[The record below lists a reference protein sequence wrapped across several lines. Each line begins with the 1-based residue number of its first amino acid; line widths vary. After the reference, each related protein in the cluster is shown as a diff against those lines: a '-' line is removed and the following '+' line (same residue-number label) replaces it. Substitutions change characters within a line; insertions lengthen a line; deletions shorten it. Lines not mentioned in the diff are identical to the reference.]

1 MPKKREKTDLSITEQ
16 RALLSVWRLKED
28 ATPTK
33 IRQAL
38 EETTSSHVAL
48 STVYVSL
55 VRLEKKKLVS
65 SSWDEPAPV
74 RGGKS
79 NRVFRILPKGVK
91 ALQRSRQTM
100 EALWDGL
107 ESTKEWKEAKA

>member
-1 MPKKREKTDLSITEQ
+1 MAKKREKTDLSVTEQ

-33 IRQAL
+33 IRKAL
-38 EETTSSHVAL
+38 EDATSSHVAL

-55 VRLEKKKLVS
+55 VRLEKHKLLS
-65 SSWDEPAPV
+65 SSWDEPEPV

-79 NRVFRILPKGVK
+79 NRVFRILPGGVK
-91 ALQRSRQTM
+91 ALQQSREKM

-107 ESTKEWKEAKA
+107 ESTKEWREVQA